1 MRSRRTIIAMLTAM
15 IVASLAAGPAAAAK
29 PPKPE
34 PTPPSAQEPPLTEA
48 QEAASAKKVA
58 AALAYVAEQDRAG
71 AGLASLACSTP
82 TASTTQAATTQATAE
97 GGATPTG
104 CYVPQAYL
112 PVYARDQTKSYY
124 CGPAVGQVIANYSW
138 AVASSAN
145 KYTQGRIAEWM
156 RTDINGYTNA
166 DELIDGLER
175 GTAGSPRRPTTWA
188 WVITHLRDDNRNGAT
203 GDELQAYVRAN
214 VSGSKMP
221 LAVPV
226 KPHSPYSKYNLSSW
240 PNPVNSPGHWIAIYG
255 WYSAWTGTD
264 FARVYYTD
272 SSRDEGGST
281 GKYWNSTRSMAA
293 LIGEHTQRLVW

>member
-1 MRSRRTIIAMLTAM
+1 MLSRRTIIAMLTAV
-15 IVASLAAGPAAAAK
+15 ILASIAAGPAAAAK
-29 PPKPE
+29 PTKPE
-34 PTPPSAQEPPLTEA
+34 PIPPAGEPPLTQA
-48 QEAASAKKVA
+48 QQAASDRKVA
-58 AALAYVAEQDRAG
+58 AALAYAAEQDRAG
-71 AGLASLACSTP
+71 IGLASVACSTP
-82 TASTTQAATTQATAE
+82 SGSTAQAAATGD
-97 GGATPTG
+97 GGATPTA

-145 KYTQGRIAEWM
+145 KYTQTRIAEWM

-166 DELIDGLER
+166 DELIYGLER
-175 GTAGSPRRPTTWA
+175 GTAGSPRRPATWA
-188 WVITHLRDDNRNGAT
+188 WVITHLRDENRNGAT

-226 KPHSPYSKYNLSSW
+226 KPHSPYSRYNLASW
-240 PNPVNSPGHWIAIYG
+240 PNPVNSPGHWIALYG

-264 FARVYYTD
+264 FARVYFTD